1 MFLWLFVSLTLP
13 CCYAKCVN
21 VYHYFHSSKDVGWN
35 MYICDWHR
43 IWQASLHSLLLW
55 CVGFVHWML
64 VQIYQDFVSL
74 LNPCNLLVQFNVQA
88 HVMCH
93 YGCEFY
99 KNILFSILLQN
110 QQLWVHSMCFVW
122 YVFFNGLILV
132 KEHNFFFKYKNALC
146 HINMLKKH

>member
-1 MFLWLFVSLTLP
+1 MSTIIFILAKMLVETCIFVIGIEFDKLHYIHY
-13 CCYAKCVN
+13 CC
-21 VYHYFHSSKDVGWN
+21 DV
-35 MYICDWHR
+35 
-43 IWQASLHSLLLW
+43 L
-55 CVGFVHWML
+55 GFVHWML

-132 KEHNFFFKYKNALC
+132 KEHNFFLKYKNALC